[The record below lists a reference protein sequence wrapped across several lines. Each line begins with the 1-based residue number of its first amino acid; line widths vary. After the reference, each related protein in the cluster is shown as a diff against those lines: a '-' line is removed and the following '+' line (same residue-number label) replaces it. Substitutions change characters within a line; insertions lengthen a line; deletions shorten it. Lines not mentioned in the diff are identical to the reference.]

1 MYRGVTLLNIDGKS
15 RAAVPTKYRE
25 VLMAESSGSIVITAH
40 PHGCLLMYPRTAW
53 EPIQQKIMQLSS
65 FDKKS
70 SKFQRLLVGYAEDVS
85 IDASGRFLISSE
97 LRSFSN
103 IEKIA
108 MLVGQ
113 GSHFELW
120 SEDRW
125 IQQVQDIS
133 GDDDSLPEELGGFSL

>member
-70 SKFQRLLVGYAEDVS
+70 RKFQRLLVGYAEDVS
-85 IDASGRFLISSE
+85 IEIGR
-97 LRSFSN
+97 
-103 IEKIA
+103 A
-108 MLVGQ
+108 HV
-113 GSHFELW
+113 
-120 SEDRW
+120 
-125 IQQVQDIS
+125 
-133 GDDDSLPEELGGFSL
+133 

>member
-40 PHGCLLMYPRTAW
+40 PHGCLLMYPRTSW

-125 IQQVQDIS
+125 VQQVQDIS
-133 GDDDSLPEELGGFSL
+133 GEDESLPEELGSFSL

>member
-40 PHGCLLMYPRTAW
+40 PHGCLLMYPRTSW

-133 GDDDSLPEELGGFSL
+133 EDDESLPEELGGFSL

>member
-97 LRSFSN
+97 LRCFSN

-125 IQQVQDIS
+125 TQQVQDIS

>member
-97 LRSFSN
+97 LRSYSN

-125 IQQVQDIS
+125 TQQVQDIS
-133 GDDDSLPEELGGFSL
+133 GEDDSLPEELGSFSL

>member
-97 LRSFSN
+97 LRSYSN

-133 GDDDSLPEELGGFSL
+133 GEDDSLPEELGGFSL